1 MKKIADNCQLTSMKL
16 RARPMTDFPVQSL
29 MRPEISL
36 FEGAG
41 NSLVRYCYCFGI
53 LHPLTAL

>member
-16 RARPMTDFPVQSL
+16 PARPMTDFPVQSL

-41 NSLVRYCYCFGI
+41 NFLVSNCYC
-53 LHPLTAL
+53 